1 VVALE
6 RETVYE
12 LPPEMASDTVKVD
25 IAGTTVPEF
34 ELMTEKVPDD
44 DGERPLKADWT
55 LDVTMET
62 VTTALGFSDPSDSEF
77 KETVTP
83 VFQSAGEIVTFTGDT
98 YLVADTPLPEAV
110 KRVAYVDV

>member
-1 VVALE
+1 ME

-25 IAGTTVPEF
+25 MAGTTVPEL
-34 ELMTEKVPDD
+34 ELMTEKVPVD
-44 DGERPLKADWT
+44 DGERPLNADWT

-83 VFQSAGEIVTFTGDT
+83 VVQSAGEIVTFTGDT